1 VARILIVGCGCRGQ
15 ELARTLA
22 AEGHAVRG
30 TTRDRARFEAIAAT
44 GAEPVLADPDR
55 VGTLVAALDAVAV
68 VVWMLGRVADPELHG
83 PRLRALLERLV
94 DSPVRGFAFEAP
106 GEGVRR
112 AARLAQET
120 WAIPVAE
127 FSGDG
132 GSDSALRAVRGLL
145 TP

>member
-15 ELARTLA
+15 ELARALA

-68 VVWMLGRVADPELHG
+68 VVWMLGRVADPELQG